1 MKQNMTENLE
11 EIDYSDLE
19 DSQSEANSNPKPNYD
34 AQEQKP
40 FRIGEFAKL
49 YFNHDS
55 CIS

>member
-1 MKQNMTENLE
+1 MTENLE